1 MARRE
6 QGRQIDEA
14 QSAQIRL
21 MVAWVTDTCVDI
33 ARFAHHSGG
42 GAAAFHDN
50 PLQQIVRDIMV
61 ASQHVYVADTAYE
74 RAGAFMLGRK
84 PSGVL

>member
-6 QGRQIDEA
+6 QGQQIDEA

-21 MVAWVTDTCVDI
+21 MVAWVTDACVDI